1 MSIRGDELFHIY
13 ERASNIM
20 NAIFV
25 TLLITFGFATLL
37 AATYKPIPRKEAK
50 INRASK
56 QIKPKKIVMGPENP
70 VWLQMYTEEMA
81 KRNTAQTANVLKKW
95 IADDTRIEL
104 RPDISR

>member
-1 MSIRGDELFHIY
+1 MSLRGDKLFHIY
-13 ERASNIM
+13 ERATNIM
-20 NAIFV
+20 NAIFI
-25 TLLITFGFATLL
+25 TLLITFGFVTLL
-37 AATYKPIPRKEAK
+37 AVTYKPVPRKEPK
-50 INRASK
+50 LNRPPR

-70 VWLQMYTEEMA
+70 AWLQMYTEEMA